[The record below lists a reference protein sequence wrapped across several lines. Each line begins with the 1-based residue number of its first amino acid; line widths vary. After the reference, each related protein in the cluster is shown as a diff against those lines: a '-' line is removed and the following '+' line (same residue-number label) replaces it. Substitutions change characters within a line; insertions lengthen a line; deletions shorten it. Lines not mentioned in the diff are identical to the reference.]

1 MSGSV
6 TAPIHCRSLRET
18 TVEGSLPSPVTQHHF
33 WMVPSGE
40 HSCFI
45 YKVVISQI
53 ISPWGIVNMVLV
65 LKWNNP
71 KLPGCS
77 LNLMIV
83 YLEMAGER
91 DMEQNRVMKPQAKD
105 SVALNWES
113 QEGFSTEMPCLS

>member
-6 TAPIHCRSLRET
+6 IAPIHCRSLWET
-18 TVEGSLPSPVTQHHF
+18 TVEGSLPSPVTQHHL

-45 YKVVISQI
+45 YKIVISQT
-53 ISPWGIVNMVLV
+53 ISTLGVVNMTLV

-77 LNLMIV
+77 LNLTIV

-91 DMEQNRVMKPQAKD
+91 DMEQKAIRRWRQNRVMKPQAKGLC
-105 SVALNWES
+105 S
-113 QEGFSTEMPCLS
+113 P